1 MKVFGFTMGDG
12 YHLLIYHTPLE
23 ESISHFI
30 TAIKINPYYANP
42 HYNLGNALLGTRRT
56 KEAISHYK
64 TAIKLNPYDVD
75 AHYNLGFALAQK
87 GNLREAVSHYR
98 ETVRLRPDH
107 LLARKNLEMALLLLE
122 KYKHKELS
130 P

>member
-1 MKVFGFTMGDG
+1 MQWF
-12 YHLLIYHTPLE
+12 HT
-23 ESISHFI
+23 F
-30 TAIKINPYYANP
+30 
-42 HYNLGNALLGTRRT
+42 
-56 KEAISHYK
+56 YK

-107 LLARKNLEMALLLLE
+107 LSARKNLEMALLLLE